1 VPITIY
7 CSPCFSVYIVRQK
20 TSFRFVALPVQNF
33 FPCVILRV
41 EDYSD
46 VPTFL
51 YSSVSKIYLI
61 AVFPF
66 SCLQSCLATKTLGGV
81 LRCDPEVMK
90 PSAKTPDD
98 VNQVRPADINVIA
111 AMGDSITASFI
122 NYDDDPYNVYPGN
135 SYVIGGDETLEK
147 HISVANI
154 LRVFNPS
161 IVGMSHG
168 TGYDNTVFNVA
179 VSGRTSMDIPRQAEE
194 LIHRMKARGVRLRD
208 DWKLIS
214 IFIGTNDLGE
224 LRCYSKEVREI
235 YKTKL
240 EEGISLLRSNLNRTI
255 VSIVSMW
262 NPELTI
268 DARSLIEEGWAFF
281 YFTCFMSKIRF
292 HFVAYELQNERR
304 FDHKDFTVVV
314 QGFMDDIK
322 DAFRNKSGEYD
333 KSFYASD
340 VFHLSKY
347 GNAVVG
353 KFLWNNLIEPVDQKT
368 TKADLGNDDFPI
380 KCPSK
385 VCLYVFYTP
394 CLK

>member
-1 VPITIY
+1 MQELQIKDYEAYERYYSTDRLPFHVP
-7 CSPCFSVYIVRQK
+7 FN
-20 TSFRFVALPVQNF
+20 FRRFKLLA
-33 FPCVILRV
+33 
-41 EDYSD
+41 
-46 VPTFL
+46 
-51 YSSVSKIYLI
+51 I
-61 AVFPF
+61 AVLVFVLVSYVRF
-66 SCLQSCLATKTLGGV
+66 RYSGVADFDLSLGAHISTKTLGGV

-122 NYDDDPYNVYPGN
+122 ICLKVAELSRNYDDDLYNVYPGN

-194 LIHRMKARGVRLRD
+194 LIHRMKARGVRLKD

-224 LRCYSKEVREI
+224 LRCYSKEKR
-235 YKTKL
+235 
-240 EEGISLLRSNLNRTI
+240 
-255 VSIVSMW
+255 
-262 NPELTI
+262 
-268 DARSLIEEGWAFF
+268 
-281 YFTCFMSKIRF
+281 
-292 HFVAYELQNERR
+292 
-304 FDHKDFTVVV
+304 
-314 QGFMDDIK
+314 
-322 DAFRNKSGEYD
+322 GEYD

-340 VFHLSKY
+340 IFHLSKY
-347 GNAVVG
+347 GNAVLA
-353 KFLWNNLIEPVDQKT
+353 KFLWNNLIEPVDRKT
-368 TKADLGNDDFPI
+368 TKANLGNDDFPI
-380 KCPSK
+380 MCPPK
-385 VCLYVFYTP
+385 VC
-394 CLK
+394 